1 VIGYALEMDCLTLA
15 PVTPKMVARRFPPS
29 SLCPNVHIRPAF
41 HESFESV
48 YSGAPSRQCSSRR
61 ACDYP

>member
-1 VIGYALEMDCLTLA
+1 VIEYALEMDCLTLA
-15 PVTPKMVARRFPPS
+15 PVTPKMVARRFLPS

-48 YSGAPSRQCSSRR
+48 YSGAP
-61 ACDYP
+61 